1 MLKHNM
7 KHKSYFLAG
16 SNVVTSLDIAH
27 FCSFHIC
34 NTLGDFC
41 KATSYLIAKK
51 MQFLPKPA
59 FSGRAAFQ
67 VGKGC
72 ANSIVWE
79 CFLACISISCPFKY
93 GKVKKLQPLISH
105 LVADDSSLS
114 IR

>member
-1 MLKHNM
+1 M

-16 SNVVTSLDIAH
+16 CNVITSLNIAR

-41 KATSYLIAKK
+41 KVTAYLIAKICK
-51 MQFLPKPA
+51 KYFLPKPV
-59 FSGRAAFQ
+59 FCGRAVFE

-72 ANSIVWE
+72 ANSIMWD

-114 IR
+114 VR